1 MLDEDL
7 KIRMEA
13 FMWWRAEQK
22 PRNFFFFFF
31 LPLSGAELRLF
42 QQFHKERVGMGLRGG
57 GQCRGWC
64 NRPLLI
70 CFGLM
75 DLEFHHPSAHVL
87 RLSCR
92 CSVRRF
98 SGRLPSSETWNE
110 KCSRP
115 SGAVGHQSKRQ
126 LVITDGSGENNNV
139 AIGRRAWYRPLNLP
153 IVIADRNS
161 QSYY

>member
-22 PRNFFFFFF
+22 PRNFFFFSPIIRSSTQAFSTV
-31 LPLSGAELRLF
+31 PQREGGDGGE
-42 QQFHKERVGMGLRGG
+42 GGG

-92 CSVRRF
+92 CSVRRV
-98 SGRLPSSETWNE
+98 SGRLPSRETWNE

-153 IVIADRNS
+153 IVIGDRNS